1 MIGTNTNQ
9 TMTQGENFDEAN
21 ESLLQ
26 IGDILLRQKEHAEEE
41 QQLEIDDQGNPIERD
56 DG

>member
-9 TMTQGENFDEAN
+9 TMTQGENNFDDAN

-26 IGDILLRQKEHAEEE
+26 IGDILLRQKEHAE
-41 QQLEIDDQGNPIERD
+41 
-56 DG
+56 

>member
-41 QQLEIDDQGNPIERD
+41 Q
-56 DG
+56 